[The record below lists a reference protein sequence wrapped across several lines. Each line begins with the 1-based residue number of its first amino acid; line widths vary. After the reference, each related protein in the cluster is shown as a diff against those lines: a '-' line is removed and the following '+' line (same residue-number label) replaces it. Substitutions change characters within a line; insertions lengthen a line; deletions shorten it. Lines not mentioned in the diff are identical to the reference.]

1 MSTYGPSER
10 KILKERRRAKAES
23 EAIDSG
29 ELPDYDGADDPFSAE
44 NFRAVA
50 DRAAREKKKQ
60 RVSDGDDGDD
70 GGRRPPES
78 FDGYKLR
85 DLLLSKWGKP
95 LDVDLQRR
103 PPRSVYCTIMPVAY
117 GSRKCRHGTELEYL
131 MHLQGIVEILDKYD
145 NLELFLDFI
154 RTTNRTPLGG
164 TDSVPFLMALSD
176 DELDRILG

>member
-10 KILKERRRAKAES
+10 KILKERRRAKAER

-60 RVSDGDDGDD
+60 RVSDGA
-70 GGRRPPES
+70 ES

-145 NLELFLDFI
+145 NLELFLNFI

-176 DELDRILG
+176 DELDKILG